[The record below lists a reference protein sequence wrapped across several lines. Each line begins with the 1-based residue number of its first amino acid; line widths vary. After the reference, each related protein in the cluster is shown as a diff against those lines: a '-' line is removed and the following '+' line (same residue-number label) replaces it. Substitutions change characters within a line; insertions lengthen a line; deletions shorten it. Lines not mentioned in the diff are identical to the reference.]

1 MANDTKYGYL
11 ISPAPQF
18 LDTNGKPLSG
28 GRLKVYIAGTT
39 TKATTYSDWNL
50 TKNTWPIIL
59 DAMGTCQAIVSSAE
73 LYKFVLESAEGEE
86 PLVTRDNVAVAYA
99 NVDITGTG
107 SEVVNSDGSV
117 EVTATTDPDTG
128 RTTYDVS
135 VKDTVQDLEGLI
147 EDETDRATTAEKAAK
162 TEVVAGDN
170 ITVTKTVGADGQD
183 VYTIDGEGED
193 NLVDDV
199 RVNGTSVVTD
209 KVANIDVPVAGT
221 ASPLMDGTASAGA
234 SGKFAREDHV
244 HPSDTSREAVANKT
258 TVVLGTSESK
268 YPTDKAVW
276 NFVNSSIATNTAYY
290 ISDNG
295 EPFTSVEEL
304 EAYSGTVTNNDY
316 AFVTGTDS
324 AGNTYYDRYKAT
336 VRDSTV
342 TWALEYRLNNS
353 SFTAAQWAAINSG
366 ITAALVAKIHDH
378 ANKAVLDGIT
388 ATDVSNWNGKKDKQT
403 AVTFTGSTLKTPTS
417 MTQDANGELAV
428 TFEDIR
434 SASTSQ
440 KGVVQ
445 LSDSTASASSET
457 AATSAAVKQAYDL
470 AASKQETITWMTDAE
485 ALQLWTDAWNA
496 AT

>member
-1 MANDTKYGYL
+1 M
-11 ISPAPQF
+11 
-18 LDTNGKPLSG
+18 
-28 GRLKVYIAGTT
+28 YIAGTT

-147 EDETDRATTAEKAAK
+147 EDETDRATAAEKAAK
-162 TEVVAGDN
+162 TVIVEGDN

-199 RVNGTSVVTD
+199 RVNGASVVTD

-221 ASPLMDGTASAGA
+221 ASPLMDGAASAGA

-268 YPTDKAVW
+268 YPTDKAVAD
-276 NFVNSSIATNTAYY
+276 FVNSSIATNTANY
-290 ISDNG
+290 ISNNG
-295 EPFTSVEEL
+295 EPFTSVAQL

-336 VRDSTV
+336 VCDSTV

-388 ATDVSNWNGKKDKQT
+388 ATDVSNWNGKKDKQA
-403 AVTFTGSTLKTPTS
+403 AVTLNGSTIKTVTRI
-417 MTQDANGELAV
+417 TQDANGNMGA

>member
-18 LDTNGKPLSG
+18 LDTNGKPISG
-28 GRLKVYIAGTT
+28 GKLKVYIAGTT

-50 TKNTWPIIL
+50 TKNTWPVVL
-59 DAMGTCQAIVSSAE
+59 DSMGTCQVIVSSAN

-99 NVDITGTG
+99 NVDITGIG

-147 EDETDRATTAEKAAK
+147 ADETDRATAAEKASK
-162 TEVVAGDN
+162 TEVVEGDN
-170 ITVTKTVGADGQD
+170 ITVTKTVGANGQD
-183 VYTIDGEGED
+183 VYTIDCEGED

-209 KVANIDVPVAGT
+209 KVANIDVPDAGT
-221 ASPLMDGTASAGA
+221 ASPHMDGTASEGA
-234 SGKFAREDHV
+234 SGKYAREDHV

-295 EPFTSVEEL
+295 EPFTSVAQL
-304 EAYSGTVTNNDY
+304 ESYSGTVTNNDY

-336 VRDSTV
+336 VSGSTV

-353 SFTAAQWAAINSG
+353 SFTAAQWKAINSG
-366 ITAALVAKIHDH
+366 ITSALVGKIHEH
-378 ANKAVLDGIT
+378 SNKAVLDGIT
-388 ATDVSNWNGKKDKQT
+388 STDVSNWNGKKDKQT

-417 MTQDANGELAV
+417 MTQNANGELEV
-428 TFEDIR
+428 TFTDIQ

-470 AASKQETITWMTDAE
+470 AASKQEAITWMTDAE
-485 ALQLWTDAWNA
+485 ALQLWTDAWDA

>member
-50 TKNTWPIIL
+50 TKNTWPVVL
-59 DAMGTCQAIVSSAE
+59 DAMGTCQVIVSSAE

-99 NVDITGTG
+99 NVDITGIG

-147 EDETDRATTAEKAAK
+147 EDEAERATAAEKAAK

-183 VYTIDGEGED
+183 VYTIDGEDGE
-193 NLVDDV
+193 NLVDEVIAAALNDLNARIESLENMENFDDIV
-199 RVNGTSVVTD
+199 AETVNTQEFPLVGGKSMVLFGSSAPDSAPSYEGQLYLDLTNKNLYFSVGQSSASDWVLAKKKQSAVT
-209 KVANIDVPVAGT
+209 
-221 ASPLMDGTASAGA
+221 L
-234 SGKFAREDHV
+234 
-244 HPSDTSREAVANKT
+244 
-258 TVVLGTSESK
+258 
-268 YPTDKAVW
+268 
-276 NFVNSSIATNTAYY
+276 
-290 ISDNG
+290 NG
-295 EPFTSVEEL
+295 STIK
-304 EAYSGTVTNNDY
+304 TVTRI
-316 AFVTGTDS
+316 A
-324 AGNTYYDRYKAT
+324 
-336 VRDSTV
+336 
-342 TWALEYRLNNS
+342 
-353 SFTAAQWAAINSG
+353 
-366 ITAALVAKIHDH
+366 
-378 ANKAVLDGIT
+378 
-388 ATDVSNWNGKKDKQT
+388 
-403 AVTFTGSTLKTPTS
+403 
-417 MTQDANGELAV
+417 QDANGNMSA

-434 SASTSQ
+434 SASTTQ

-485 ALQLWTDAWNA
+485 ALLLWTDAWNT